1 MFTRSLPLDLDL
13 NKRRVLGTTRRFRSQ
28 RDLSKGRV
36 LGTTPRFR
44 SKRDLSKDV
53 ESRKQRDLNEQQ
65 QKRRASFKSPLLL
78 VATQRKLNPENNL
91 FSPENN
97 DVDDQNISSHS
108 DTSNECDL
116 QSSSNSTVESVEDS
130 DISCRVSDWE
140 GEGSLPEDG
149 LTQSERAFGANVADL
164 LRSADRKGGEV
175 DNPVFKFDTIYD
187 NHHEANRGRV
197 VLDSTT
203 ALTLLWSRKHHITD
217 EAYDDLT
224 KIIRSRYFKRE
235 YLTSISTLKRRVSC
249 LPLDPS
255 YAINVPRTDVEPSD
269 SDVDDEKSSQ
279 HTSPFVFTSLK
290 HKLRRALYTLPQRE
304 LLDQTNCARFAQKS
318 REFCHGTRYMSSP
331 FFTCSTVEVRAG
343 IFVDIGERVLLMPT
357 VIDGSIFEVG
367 RITGIAIDESTG
379 KPVLKV
385 RAYRKVMEPILP
397 LLTNAKRTS
406 LRIPSPFSSA
416 IASALVYTDREL
428 IVSDLSKIIRIVNI
442 GTEFVSG
449 EDYYCKWAIHEK
461 TWKLLSDID
470 SHPCDFHPAVN
481 AISRVKEALTN
492 GATVYRIFLVLFI
505 DGFGIYRRASHSTD
519 GIYVT
524 LGNYNRADRHKL
536 PNIWTLGNCNWLPRY
551 ALTVFRCCCKQE

>member
-217 EAYDDLT
+217 FHA
-224 KIIRSRYFKRE
+224 
-235 YLTSISTLKRRVSC
+235 C
-249 LPLDPS
+249 L
-255 YAINVPRTDVEPSD
+255 
-269 SDVDDEKSSQ
+269 
-279 HTSPFVFTSLK
+279 
-290 HKLRRALYTLPQRE
+290 
-304 LLDQTNCARFAQKS
+304 
-318 REFCHGTRYMSSP
+318 
-331 FFTCSTVEVRAG
+331 
-343 IFVDIGERVLLMPT
+343 
-357 VIDGSIFEVG
+357 
-367 RITGIAIDESTG
+367 
-379 KPVLKV
+379 
-385 RAYRKVMEPILP
+385 
-397 LLTNAKRTS
+397 
-406 LRIPSPFSSA
+406 
-416 IASALVYTDREL
+416 
-428 IVSDLSKIIRIVNI
+428 
-442 GTEFVSG
+442 
-449 EDYYCKWAIHEK
+449 
-461 TWKLLSDID
+461 
-470 SHPCDFHPAVN
+470 
-481 AISRVKEALTN
+481 
-492 GATVYRIFLVLFI
+492 
-505 DGFGIYRRASHSTD
+505 
-519 GIYVT
+519 
-524 LGNYNRADRHKL
+524 
-536 PNIWTLGNCNWLPRY
+536 
-551 ALTVFRCCCKQE
+551 